1 MLDYLHLP
9 DNTNGSVDYFPGFS
23 DTDGGSWVVWE
34 KPRGAH
40 MIRIT
45 CIAGG
50 GGGGSGFSSNTILSR
65 GGGGSGG
72 SSAISIVTIPAYCLP
87 DRLYVS
93 SGIGGEGGDA
103 NPADGTANLGSNG
116 IRSYVCIAQDTG
128 VIYRVCYADSGKAG
142 TTAPTATPTGG
153 SFGPAGSISTIAD
166 MLLAS
171 YGIRNFIGGENGR
184 SGGIAGQGTNLT
196 YPITGILLSGGAGGN
211 GGASGSSTS
220 VSAPTQTVYN
230 IFSDLLTVFGSGNSG
245 QPGREIY
252 QPLLSTGATGGT
264 AASGTGAGGR
274 GGDGGFGSG
283 GGGGGAG
290 GAGAAGGGGKGG
302 NGLVIIHSW

>member
-9 DNTNGSVDYFPGFS
+9 DSTNGSIDYFPGFS

-34 KPRGAH
+34 KPRGSH

-50 GGGGSGFSSNTILSR
+50 GGGGSGFSSNTTNAR
-65 GGGGSGG
+65 GGGGGGG
-72 SSAISIVTIPAYCLP
+72 SSAISIVTIPAYVLP

-93 SGIGGEGGDA
+93 SGIGGKGGDA
-103 NPADGTANLGSNG
+103 NPADGTANLGSDG
-116 IRSYVCIAQDTG
+116 VRSYVCIAQDTG

-142 TTAPTATPTGG
+142 TTAPTAV
-153 SFGPAGSISTIAD
+153 PAGGTAGAGGTVATIAD

-171 YGIRNFIGGENGR
+171 YGIRNFIAGHNGTAGGSASNPI
-184 SGGIAGQGTNLT
+184 GIT
-196 YPITGILLSGGAGGN
+196 YPTTGLLLSGGIGGS
-211 GGASGSSTS
+211 GGTSTFGANIN
-220 VSAPTQTVYN
+220 APTQTVYN
-230 IFSDLLTVFGSGNSG
+230 IFSTLTTVNTAATNG

-252 QPLLSTGATGGT
+252 QPLLSTGGTNGT
-264 AASGTGAGGR
+264 AASGTGAGGN
-274 GGDGGFGSG
+274 GGVGGFGSG